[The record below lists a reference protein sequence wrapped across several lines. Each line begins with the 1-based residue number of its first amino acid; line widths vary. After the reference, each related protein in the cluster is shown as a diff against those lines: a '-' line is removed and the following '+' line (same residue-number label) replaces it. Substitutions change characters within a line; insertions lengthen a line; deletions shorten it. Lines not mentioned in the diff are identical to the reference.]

1 MKLLSR
7 LNYLFSHR
15 YAPLVAFIA
24 IAAVFAVI
32 SQHQLNTIRT
42 TQHRLAQT
50 QATQQNIIYGSC
62 VRLNIALAEEN
73 ISHSADY
80 HVFTILYTLERGVE
94 KSQHFTKHELKIEN
108 AFLSPLNVSLHEKTW
123 TPLINCN
130 AVSSARYHIPQPIKF
145 TTRMPPK
152 SALQVPPSPPS
163 NPGGIGVHN

>member
-1 MKLLSR
+1 MKFLSR

-24 IAAVFAVI
+24 IAAVFGVI

-62 VRLNIALAEEN
+62 VRLNIELAEEN
-73 ISHSADY
+73 ISHKADFQ
-80 HVFTILYTLERGVE
+80 VFSVLYTLEKGLE
-94 KSQHFTKHELKIEN
+94 KSKHFTPAEVKIEN
-108 AFLSPLNVSLHEKTW
+108 TFLKPVKTSLEEKTW

-130 AVSSARYHIPQPIKF
+130 TLSSARYHTPRPINF
-145 TTRMPPK
+145 MTRQPPK
-152 SALQVPPSPPS
+152 AALQVPPSPPS